1 MASWRHRSFKEYQTD
16 GVKFYVRYGAHS
28 IRGKRTCNEDASAAM
43 TDVSRQHGTSD
54 PDTAW
59 QAAFFG
65 VYDGHG
71 GRRAADF
78 LCDNLH
84 VFLCNAKA
92 RGLDV
97 PAALTASL
105 QQAEFE
111 FNRIAEAEDL
121 TDGSTVAVAII
132 DGARLVVGSVGDS
145 ELVLSRDG
153 KAIPLCE
160 VHNPSKNPAEAQR
173 VQREGGVLVD
183 ARVAHPLAPQAYS
196 LALSRAIGDFP
207 FKSPQLT
214 RGHPSGVSSEPDVHE
229 FALTCGDEFLIIACD
244 GLWDVLSHQE
254 AVDSALAALRA
265 TDDPQAVAERL
276 VAEAY
281 ARGSTDNISVLL
293 VTLRRW
299 EVVQAAQSE
308 HSTSSQS

>member
-1 MASWRHRSFKEYQTD
+1 
-16 GVKFYVRYGAHS
+16 
-28 IRGKRTCNEDASAAM
+28 M
-43 TDVSRQHGTSD
+43 TNVSRENGADESD
-54 PDTAW
+54 AAW

-84 VFLCNAKA
+84 VFLCNAKS
-92 RGLDV
+92 RGHDV
-97 PAALTASL
+97 PEALTAAL
-105 QQAEFE
+105 RQAEEE
-111 FNRIAEAEDL
+111 FNGIAEAEDL
-121 TDGSTVAVAII
+121 TDGSTAAVAII

-145 ELVLSRDG
+145 ELVLCRDG
-153 KAIPLCE
+153 KALPLCE
-160 VHNPSKNPAEAQR
+160 VHNPGKNPAEAQR
-173 VQREGGVLVD
+173 VQREGGLLVD
-183 ARVAHPLAPQAYS
+183 ARVAHPLAPRAYS
-196 LALSRAIGDFP
+196 LSLSRAIGDFP
-207 FKSPQLT
+207 FKSALLT
-214 RGHPSGVSSEPDVHE
+214 RGHPSGVTADPDVHE
-229 FALTCGDEFLIIACD
+229 VQLTAADEFLILACD

-265 TDDPQAVAERL
+265 SDDPQAVAERL

-299 EVVQAAQSE
+299 SVAQTASSDQ
-308 HSTSSQS
+308 STTPQS